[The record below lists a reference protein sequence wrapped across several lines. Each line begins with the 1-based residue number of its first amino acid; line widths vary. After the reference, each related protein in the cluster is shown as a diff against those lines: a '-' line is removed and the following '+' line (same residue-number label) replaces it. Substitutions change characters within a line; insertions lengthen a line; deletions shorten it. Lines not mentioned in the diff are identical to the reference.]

1 MSAGRCDVLAP
12 VQCATEDR
20 WPHTRVAPAHGRW
33 WRYLPALGGW
43 CLAAVAETPDEYA
56 AAEAREAA
64 VLARAVAET
73 RAGRVVEGRE
83 LASVAAGLDREFA
96 ADRRGYAPRP
106 VAPAVE
112 VGVGFLPVDFGP
124 RCPVCRIPHH
134 AYDVEHAADR
144 GQPCAR
150 CQGDEHDPQHGPACE
165 PRAEVV

>member
-20 WPHTRVAPAHGRW
+20 WPHTRAGGSRERPPVG
-33 WRYLPALGGW
+33 LVTDSLALDADDRDDGESHAAW
-43 CLAAVAETPDEYA
+43 LARKTRRPLA
-56 AAEAREAA
+56 AAEAGLRAFRAA
-64 VLARAVAET
+64 QWRLQARP
-73 RAGRVVEGRE
+73 
-83 LASVAAGLDREFA
+83 
-96 ADRRGYAPRP
+96 APD
-106 VAPAVE
+106 VE
-112 VGVGFLPVDFGP
+112 VGIGFLPVDFGP